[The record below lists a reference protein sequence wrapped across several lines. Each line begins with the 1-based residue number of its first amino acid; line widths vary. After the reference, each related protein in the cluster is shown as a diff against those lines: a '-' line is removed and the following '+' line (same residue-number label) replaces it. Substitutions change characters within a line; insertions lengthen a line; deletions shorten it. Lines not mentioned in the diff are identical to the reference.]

1 MTSSSLT
8 ATSSKFY
15 YPWMFGRTYDLAFFF
30 CPIVLAFACFAAIQ
44 NNLIAQGVMF
54 MVVTN
59 ALGIGPMHQG
69 PTWFFYLD
77 RKNREHWL
85 GDWQRTLIYF
95 AGPPIVFGLSVLG
108 SLYAPGLNY
117 LVTTSWGVQHFVQQ
131 NFGILMLYHNKG
143 TAEALPP
150 RSLMLRSLWA
160 PAFFFSA
167 VYAWRLIFKSPQV
180 WPAYAVIAAVGVWA
194 LFEIFIYLKELR
206 RQTLA
211 GAKINVPALLF
222 WALSV
227 FYFAPFALL
236 SVDESTAFVVPGTLH
251 WVQYIALNWMLVR
264 FKYVEE
270 RKEDLPPGN
279 PVFLMILVSLFF
291 YGIWLAIVAAK
302 YGDKSQMQLM
312 NGFLIGMSNVHYY
325 QDAFLWR
332 FREKFQRESIMPYLL
347 KARKDLG
354 ASSS

>member
-1 MTSSSLT
+1 
-8 ATSSKFY
+8 
-15 YPWMFGRTYDLAFFF
+15 MFGRAYDLAFFF
-30 CPIVLAFACFAAIQ
+30 CPIVLAFTCFALVQ
-44 NNLIAQGVMF
+44 NNLITQGVMF
-54 MVVTN
+54 MVVVN
-59 ALGIGPMHQG
+59 AFGIGPMHQG

-77 RKNREHWL
+77 KKNRAHWMEN
-85 GDWQRTLIYF
+85 WQRGLIYF
-95 AGPPIVFGLSVLG
+95 AGPPLVFGLSVLG
-108 SLYAPGLNY
+108 GLYAPGINFLI
-117 LVTTSWGVQHFVQQ
+117 TTLWGIQHFVQQ

-143 TAEALPP
+143 TNEALPP
-150 RSLMLRSLWA
+150 RNLMLRSLWA

-167 VYAWRLIFKSPQV
+167 VWFWKMIFKSPQQ
-180 WPAYAVIAAVGVWA
+180 WPVYAVLAAIGVWA
-194 LFEIFIYLKELR
+194 LFEVFVYLKELR
-206 RQTLA
+206 RQMQA

-227 FYFAPFALL
+227 IYFSPFALFN
-236 SVDESTAFVVPGTLH
+236 VDESTGWVLPGTMH

-279 PVFLMILVSLFF
+279 PVFLLLLVSLFF
-291 YGIWLAIVAAK
+291 FGLWLLMAYAK
-302 YGDKSQMQLM
+302 YANPSQTQLM
-312 NGFLIGMSNVHYY
+312 IGMLVGMSNVHYF

-354 ASSS
+354 TTGVS